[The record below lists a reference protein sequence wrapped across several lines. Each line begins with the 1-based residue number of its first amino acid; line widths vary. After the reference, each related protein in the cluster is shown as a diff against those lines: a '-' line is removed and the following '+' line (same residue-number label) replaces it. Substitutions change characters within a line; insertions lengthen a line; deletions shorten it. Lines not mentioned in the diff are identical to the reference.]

1 MNDGI
6 KDYCPEYPRQ
16 ILNNIKQSK
25 NGISTFAVDA
35 LFGYQ
40 NPLPENP
47 LNLMNVFAVYNITV
61 IQNKSA
67 ITVNL
72 RPDEFT
78 ALARKSE
85 LVFDM
90 AFQNK
95 YFRSFHNFDLI
106 YKAIVWIKNRF
117 SGKSQEP
124 AKADTKAAF
133 SCKLPWG
140 KFKGKTPGDVLLDN
154 ANHKSELLRN
164 KELLEQN
171 AERYPKNKDVIK
183 AIDTAIT
190 ALDKG
195 TLVKDTDIEE
205 GSDGSDSAVSTND
218 EVFLYEGTW
227 KNKTGKTNKKVTD
240 DGTEYFRC
248 YRLNI
253 KYSPLM
259 DTYPIT
265 VIVENCFAP
274 VKKMEDGRQNILVS
288 QALDG
293 SHVSN
298 KHFFTFEEWID
309 IIDTMRQAKYRFG
322 NMVYPSMY
330 KLAVQCDNNNRN
342 KTVK

>member
-6 KDYCPEYPRQ
+6 KDYSPEYPRQ
-16 ILNNIKQSK
+16 ILNNIKQTK

-72 RPDEFT
+72 RPDELT

-90 AFQNK
+90 AFLNK
-95 YFRSFHNFDLI
+95 YFKSFHHFNLI
-106 YKAIVWIKNRF
+106 YKAIVWLKNRI

-124 AKADTKAAF
+124 AKSDTKAAF

-140 KFKGKTPGDVLLDN
+140 KFKGLTPGDVLLNN
-154 ANHKSELLRN
+154 ANNQTELLRN

-171 AERYPKNKDVIK
+171 VERYPKNKDVID
-183 AIDTAIT
+183 AIDTAVN
-190 ALDKG
+190 ALNQGK
-195 TLVKDTDIEE
+195 LIKATDI
-205 GSDGSDSAVSTND
+205 SDDSDRSDSTVSIT
-218 EVFLYEGTW
+218 EEIFLYEGTW
-227 KNKTGKTNKKVTD
+227 KNKTGKTNKKVTE

-248 YRLNI
+248 YLLNI

-265 VIVENCFAP
+265 VILENCFAP
-274 VKKMEDGRQNILVS
+274 VRKMKDGRQNILVS
-288 QALDG
+288 QTLAG

-298 KHFFTFEEWID
+298 KHFFTLEEWID
-309 IIDTMRQAKYRFG
+309 VIETMKQAKYRFG

-342 KTVK
+342 IASK